1 MKFSL
6 NFFLKA
12 KLSAMALFRAMS
24 FTLLLTAYQMANLDL
39 HLSWDLGLWIVVSD
53 SVIAIRYGI
62 AHRGNFGLQLCSS
75 GLAFGSICVHTRL
88 KFEAVFVRQ

>member
-1 MKFSL
+1 
-6 NFFLKA
+6 
-12 KLSAMALFRAMS
+12 MALFRAML
-24 FTLLLTAYQMANLDL
+24 FTLLLMAYQMANLDL
-39 HLSWDLGLWIVVSD
+39 HVSWDLGLCIVASG
-53 SVIAIRYGI
+53 SVIEIRYGI